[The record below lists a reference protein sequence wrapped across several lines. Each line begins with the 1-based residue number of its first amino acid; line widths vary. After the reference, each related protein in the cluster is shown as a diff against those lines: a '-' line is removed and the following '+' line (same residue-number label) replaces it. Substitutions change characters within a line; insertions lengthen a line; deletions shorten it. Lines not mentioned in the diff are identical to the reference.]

1 MKKGFY
7 LVVAFLMGGA
17 TLTMNS
23 CIDTKEPAGIEAM
36 RNAKAEY
43 LKALAEFRSAKA
55 MLEMIEVER
64 AKLELEIERINH
76 EANKYNAMASVQEA
90 MYAYYVRIAEAEKEY
105 LESIIS
111 IRIAMVN
118 LKDEAVAEAMLECEE
133 RLETAM
139 NKLSDARKELIVNK
153 IKKMNFE
160 QDKAIF
166 AESLP
171 LAKAEKQKEI
181 ELLTAYIEKLES
193 IQELDVNDTEA
204 LEKELVAYKQEL
216 KALDEKEY
224 QIMMEIQ
231 SLKQFSTEDALA
243 IANLKKE
250 IADEE
255 KKKENE
261 KVLTI
266 SKDLVGTDI
275 SADFNTILTN
285 FDNTAVSSGYETNF
299 ANIHDASGNMVA
311 SYQVKGIELQDFV
324 ALAQYL
330 AFDCENEKANAETS
344 GASFIA
350 SLWDNLCKSINSQI
364 TAAQNEMKSITDNI
378 TNKEKEVKAIQDKYN
393 GAAYWQ
399 KELDCYM
406 VKGST
411 TVQINGASVNVFS
424 TNNPYEYVATLGGV
438 VTESSKI
445 DEAIAL
451 VEYAINNKS
460 FPTFICYN
468 ETTGA
473 VETITG
479 TAGLRRNI
487 EDARTKINNAKSAL
501 AKISN
506 VIAAITENGVISTA
520 WDWEDFFKN
529 NTDAI
534 TYVEELNDAIT
545 CGERK
550 VAAYEN
556 VVAVYKASIDKVVA
570 AYESGELL
578 TDIPGVENDE
588 AATDAPETD
597 VPADEEG
604 AEEEAEGEDAPA
616 EE

>member
-1 MKKGFY
+1 
-7 LVVAFLMGGA
+7 
-17 TLTMNS
+17 
-23 CIDTKEPAGIEAM
+23 
-36 RNAKAEY
+36 
-43 LKALAEFRSAKA
+43 
-55 MLEMIEVER
+55 
-64 AKLELEIERINH
+64 
-76 EANKYNAMASVQEA
+76 
-90 MYAYYVRIAEAEKEY
+90 
-105 LESIIS
+105 
-111 IRIAMVN
+111 
-118 LKDEAVAEAMLECEE
+118 
-133 RLETAM
+133 
-139 NKLSDARKELIVNK
+139 
-153 IKKMNFE
+153 
-160 QDKAIF
+160 
-166 AESLP
+166 
-171 LAKAEKQKEI
+171 
-181 ELLTAYIEKLES
+181 
-193 IQELDVNDTEA
+193 
-204 LEKELVAYKQEL
+204 
-216 KALDEKEY
+216 
-224 QIMMEIQ
+224 MMEIQ

-275 SADFNTILTN
+275 SADFNTILSN
-285 FDNTAVSSGYETNF
+285 FDATAVSLGYETNF
-299 ANIHDASGNMVA
+299 ANIHDTNGNMVA
-311 SYQVKGIELQDFV
+311 SYQVKGIKLQDFV
-324 ALAQYL
+324 ALVQNL
-330 AFDCENEKANAETS
+330 AFDCENKKANAEAS

-350 SLWDNLCKSINSQI
+350 TLWDNLCKSINSQI
-364 TAAQNEMKSITDNI
+364 TSAQNEMKSIVENI
-378 TNKEKEVKAIQDKYN
+378 ANKEKEVKAIEDKYN

-406 VKGST
+406 VKGSA
-411 TVQINGASVNVFS
+411 TVQINGANENVFS
-424 TNNPYEYVATLGGV
+424 ANNPYAYVATLGGV

-451 VEYAINNKS
+451 VEYAIKNKS

-479 TAGLRRNI
+479 TASLRSNI
-487 EDARTKINNAKSAL
+487 ENARADINNAKSDL

-506 VIAAITENGVISTA
+506 VIAAITESGVISTA